1 MKNIKLNWKK
11 KYLEDKSGYWYSAN
25 IPVLNW
31 EYVVDVYDDHS
42 APYLFVGP
50 HVDEINICPKKKF
63 KSHEQAQK
71 ECEKHLAKTYENF
84 KKFIE
89 NKTYETTR

>member
-11 KYLEDKSGYWYSAN
+11 KYLSDKSGHWYSAKVA
-25 IPVLNW
+25 IINW
-31 EYVVDVYDDHS
+31 EYIVESYNDLYS
-42 APYLFVGP
+42 SYLFTGP

-63 KSHEQAQK
+63 KSLEIAQK
-71 ECEKHLAKTYENF
+71 ECEKHLAKTYESF

-89 NKTYETTR
+89 GKTYEN

>member
-11 KYLEDKSGYWYSAN
+11 KYLSDKSGYWYSAKVA
-25 IPVLNW
+25 IINW
-31 EYVVDVYDDHS
+31 EYVVEPCNELYS
-42 APYLFVGP
+42 CYLFTGP
-50 HVDEINICPKKKF
+50 HVDEINICPKMKF
-63 KSHEQAQK
+63 KTVEIGQK
-71 ECEKHLAKTYENF
+71 KCEEHLAKTYEGF

>member
-11 KYLEDKSGYWYSAN
+11 KYLSDKSGHWYSAKVA
-25 IPVLNW
+25 IINW
-31 EYVVDVYDDHS
+31 EYIVESYNDLYS
-42 APYLFVGP
+42 SYLFTGP

-63 KSHEQAQK
+63 KSHEQGQK
-71 ECEKHLAKTYENF
+71 ECEKHLAKTYEDF

-89 NKTYETTR
+89 SKTHEN